1 MRVIGGSAKRRRLV
15 APPGRSIRPTAD
27 RVKEALFNILAPK
40 VPGAR
45 FLDLFAG
52 TGSIGIEALSRGA
65 TRVVFVDR
73 SPRAVNLIRENLRR
87 TGMSQKSAVFGQ
99 DALTALNLLGR
110 KGERFDLIYIDP
122 PYKKGYETKALR
134 SIAGRCLLAPGGL
147 AVCES
152 DCRDELPETVED
164 LVLVRRERYGD
175 TVLSF
180 YRTAGE
186 SVTARQEQDNT

>member
-1 MRVIGGSAKRRRLV
+1 MRVIAGSAKRRRLRT
-15 APPGRSIRPTAD
+15 PPGKSIRPTAD
-27 RVKEALFNILAPK
+27 RVKEALFNILAVK
-40 VPGAR
+40 IAGSR

-52 TGSIGIEALSRGA
+52 TGGIGIEALSRGA
-65 TRVVFVDR
+65 ARVVFVER

-87 TGMSQKSAVFGQ
+87 TGLSQKSSVFRG

-110 KGERFDLIYIDP
+110 RGECFDVIYIDP

-134 SIAGRCLLAPGGL
+134 LIASRGLLAPGGL

-152 DCRDELPETVED
+152 DWRDELPEAVEG
-164 LVLVRRERYGD
+164 LVLTRRERYGD

-180 YRTAGE
+180 YGPE
-186 SVTARQEQDNT
+186 EEKV